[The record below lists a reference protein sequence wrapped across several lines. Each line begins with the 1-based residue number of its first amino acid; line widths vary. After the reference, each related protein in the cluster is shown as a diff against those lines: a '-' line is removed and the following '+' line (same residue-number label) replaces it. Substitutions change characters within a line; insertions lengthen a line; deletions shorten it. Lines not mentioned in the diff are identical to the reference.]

1 MTSVKMASYVVSS
14 PVERDISLTILK
26 ARIALLATAIGGPDY
41 TSHLEPPPYKLGDD
55 CLACLR
61 DLKKWF
67 RLVDDQQNRWDVA
80 MAAAEYHI
88 LVDDLLP
95 ILIDWE
101 NKCSLTVKL
110 SKKNKPQ
117 AKEGG
122 ALKNKEYHDN
132 IALSCLQLMVLM
144 TRPLILTDQS
154 TSNQVA
160 IYSDLKK
167 YQLTYKKSIL
177 SLEKGKALKAA
188 IRLALKVI
196 KIQKLDR
203 TPRDNMIIGLV
214 LSFFRNIIAIEPG
227 ELNITTKKQSSS
239 RGVNS
244 VDMLPPNVSMDD
256 ISLNTVITALQHN
269 KVFGLLLTLSSSTS
283 HEFDHDFTN
292 IPLMEVIFYITKDI
306 SQQALF
312 LNHAQG
318 NKSHQSSFKDCSA
331 TGSQLSALLEQERK
345 LKKDVIKNTSSRH
358 SRFGALLSIQTAD
371 NVRLTVSG
379 GQNLLNENS
388 ALKKLDSRKK
398 WNKRTIQ
405 KRDDVVIEGLPNS
418 LLNSESK
425 SAYFHK
431 SVIECFTNFIEDF
444 IDLGF
449 NSLLHRLTNHF
460 TTEQDQMAILEQI
473 EYLLF
478 FAWFIEYQRER
489 CKRDSTADIDHV
501 SVALKE
507 TSFILVSSL
516 LRKGYDDKNW
526 VVAHAGMIAFNK
538 LLLLVDFTQ
547 SIKPNDD
554 IEFILSRLFSDD
566 RIQLLSNLPKTAL
579 RHSLQYIKS
588 CVELTHTALKIFENH
603 SDDRSLMISKK
614 IKKPNTNEISEH
626 DITSL
631 MESQEVERDEAI
643 EMLLPVFREI
653 QVNFTKVQSAYMNE
667 SVIDSYISFL
677 QRFRELDDEY
687 IKKALAFLHRIF
699 VHASEETLLFRIDL
713 ILLLRDML
721 AADGIQRN
729 SRVRKHVE
737 EFSNYYLYKLK
748 KKLKASPSWIV
759 GLLFPLLHDSEVGFF
774 QKYGE
779 TKVIKHSSFY
789 AAPPSRFKSIP
800 DEKQL
805 PESYLKDVKY
815 GILVSALLD
824 DGKNEIL
831 NQLADH
837 MQSALDNFQSWLTVN
852 VNHQTETV
860 NPPKEFFKI
869 EQSMELDPV
878 IYDKDFRALL
888 KQIGYDLPGTI
899 KEPCYLPGTVEIPI
913 LKEALELV
921 RKYLSIPFQTPN
933 GLPSSSYLIR
943 PSMKHSSGIEEDGW
957 GGDEDYHAPDIVG
970 DNDDNSN
977 DDNSYFND
985 LEGQMVEK
993 LQGRKISKGLAKAKK
1008 TKKKGKGKRT
1018 VKTVLPTHHVEQ
1030 TEDVVRKERPVVSSK
1045 EFISDSEDENDLMSP
1060 VFFENEMYMRFLLD
1074 KYNGQLPDEKYAQ
1087 FGKFAAER
1095 MACDGATKSDFSD
1108 LFGGAVPDI
1117 ANLNHLDTQSVAP
1130 DRTLFSL
1137 SDRVAAEIEAAL
1149 NKDITDATSESLA
1162 EIDENILENDI
1173 SCSSPASSS
1182 SVTPVDHGQI
1192 ITINTLEQS
1201 NKRSKGDS
1209 TSEKEDELQEDL
1221 FIFKKRS
1228 KIIVEE
1234 EEE

>member
-1 MTSVKMASYVVSS
+1 MTSVKVASHAVLN
-14 PVERDISLTILK
+14 PLERDSSLTILK

-88 LVDDLLP
+88 LIDDLLP

-101 NKCSLTVKL
+101 NKCSLIAKL
-110 SKKNKPQ
+110 SKKNKDQ
-117 AKEGG
+117 AKEG
-122 ALKNKEYHDN
+122 ATLKNKEYHDN

-154 TSNQVA
+154 TSYQVA
-160 IYSDLKK
+160 TYSDLKK

-177 SLEKGKALKAA
+177 SLENGKALKAA

-196 KIQKLDR
+196 IIQKLDR

-214 LSFFRNIIAIEPG
+214 LSFFRNLIAIEPG

-239 RGVNS
+239 RGLNS
-244 VDMLPPNVSMDD
+244 IEMLPPNVSMDD
-256 ISLNTVITALQHN
+256 ISLNTVITALHHN
-269 KVFGLLLTLSSSTS
+269 KVFGLLLTLSSSAS
-283 HEFDHDFTN
+283 HEFDHEFIN
-292 IPLMEVIFYITKDI
+292 VPLMEVIFYITKDI
-306 SQQALF
+306 SQHALF
-312 LNHAQG
+312 LDHAQG
-318 NKSHQSSFKDCSA
+318 SQSHERSSSACSA
-331 TGSQLSALLEQERK
+331 TGSQLSELLEKERK
-345 LKKDVIKNTSSRH
+345 LKKNVIKNTSSRH

-379 GQNLLNENS
+379 GQTLLNEDS
-388 ALKKLDSRKK
+388 ALRKLDSRKK
-398 WNKRTIQ
+398 WNKRAIR
-405 KRDDVVIEGLPNS
+405 KHDDVIIEGLPNS

-431 SVIECFTNFIEDF
+431 SVIECFRNFIEDF
-444 IDLGF
+444 IDSGF

-478 FAWFIEYQRER
+478 FAWFVEYQRGR
-489 CKRDSTADIDHV
+489 CSRDSTADIDTV
-501 SVALKE
+501 SVALQE

-516 LRKGYDDKNW
+516 LRKGYEEKNW

-538 LLLLVDFTQ
+538 LLLLVNFAE

-588 CVELTHTALKIFENH
+588 CVELTHTALKTFEAH
-603 SDDRSLMISKK
+603 SDDRSLVISKK
-614 IKKPNTNEISEH
+614 IKKPNKNEITEH
-626 DITSL
+626 DITIL
-631 MESQEVERDEAI
+631 MESREIERDEAI
-643 EMLLPVFREI
+643 EMLLPSFREI

-667 SVIDSYISFL
+667 SVIDTYISFL
-677 QRFRELDDEY
+677 QRFRELEDDY
-687 IKKALAFLHRIF
+687 IKKALAFLHRVF

-729 SRVRKHVE
+729 SRARKHVE

-748 KKLKASPSWIV
+748 KKLKASPSWLV

-779 TKVIKHSSFY
+779 TKVIKNRSFY
-789 AAPPSRFKSIP
+789 AVSPSRFKGIA
-800 DEKQL
+800 DEQQL
-805 PESYLKDVKY
+805 PESHLKDMKY

-824 DGKNEIL
+824 DGKNEII

-852 VNHQTETV
+852 VNHEIETV

-869 EQSMELDPV
+869 EQSTELDPV

-888 KQIGYDLPGTI
+888 KEIGYNLPGTI
-899 KEPCYLPGTVEIPI
+899 KETCYLPGTVEIPLLEI
-913 LKEALELV
+913 ALELV

-943 PSMKHSSGIEEDGW
+943 PTMKHSSGNEENGW
-957 GGDEDYHAPDIVG
+957 SNDEDYHAPDIVD
-970 DNDDNSN
+970 DNGENSN

-985 LEGQMVEK
+985 LEGEMVEK

-1008 TKKKGKGKRT
+1008 TKKKNKVKRT
-1018 VKTVLPTHHVEQ
+1018 SKTVLPTHNMEQ
-1030 TEDVVRKERPVVSSK
+1030 HEDVVRKERPVVSSK
-1045 EFISDSEDENDLMSP
+1045 EFIGDSEDEDDLMSP

-1095 MACDGATKSDFSD
+1095 MACNGGTKSDFSD

-1117 ANLNHLDTQSVAP
+1117 VNLNQPDTESVGP

-1137 SDRVAAEIEAAL
+1137 SDRVAAEIEL
-1149 NKDITDATSESLA
+1149 NLNNDIANATSKSLA
-1162 EIDENILENDI
+1162 EIDENNLEKDA
-1173 SCSSPASSS
+1173 SCSSPARSA
-1182 SVTPVDHGQI
+1182 TPADHGWI
-1192 ITINTLEQS
+1192 GRSNTPEHS
-1201 NKRSKGDS
+1201 NKRSKGES
-1209 TSEKEDELQEDL
+1209 ASEEEDEVQEDS
-1221 FIFKKRS
+1221 FIFRKRS
-1228 KIIVEE
+1228 KLFVAEE
-1234 EEE
+1234 EE